1 MKENAYIIGEI
12 SKICNV
18 PISKLR
24 YYDKI
29 GVITPVFVDDNTGY
43 RYYDNETILQLSILR
58 YHQCSGF
65 TLKDIQNLLECL
77 DLEHLEP
84 MFTKQIAGL
93 DNSIHVLQ
101 IQRDTINAYLGL
113 IHKQKEIS
121 KLSEIPIRHRY
132 FRDSVLYVSK
142 PYICKE
148 MSYKM
153 LISNI
158 EINRHLTCAQ
168 NITIGPLYVYFSHAQ
183 QRDDLESAKLY
194 IRPHPLEVPMT
205 TREIITGS
213 MTLSTYH
220 KGKPD
225 TMVEAYN
232 RIYEYANSHYI
243 ELRGDTFECS
253 VIDWWS
259 TKKEDEFLFEIIM
272 PTREMPPSSLKID
285 DIYEF

>member
-1 MKENAYIIGEI
+1 MKKNTYNIGEI

-29 GVITPVFVDDNTGY
+29 GVITPAFVDDDTGY
-43 RYYDNETILQLSILR
+43 RYYDNDTILQLSILK

-65 TLKDIQNLLECL
+65 TLKDIQNLLQCL
-77 DLEHLEP
+77 DLDHLEP
-84 MFTKQIAGL
+84 MFTRQIAEL
-93 DNSIHVLQ
+93 EKHIQVLH
-101 IQRDTINAYLGL
+101 IQRDTINAYLKL
-113 IHKQKEIS
+113 IYKQKEIS

-142 PYICKE
+142 PYLCKD

-153 LISNI
+153 LVSNI
-158 EINRHLTCAQ
+158 EMNSHLTSTQ
-168 NITIGPLYVYFSHAQ
+168 SSTIGPLYIYFPHVQ

-194 IRPHPLEVPMT
+194 IRPHPLEIPMT
-205 TREIITGS
+205 TREIILGT

-225 TMVEAYN
+225 TMVEAYD
-232 RIYEYANSHYI
+232 RIYEYADRYGI

-259 TKKEDEFLFEIIM
+259 TKKEEEFLFEIIM
-272 PTREMPPSSLKID
+272 PTTETPPSTLKINE
-285 DIYEF
+285 IYEF